1 MFEPWIVVV
10 IAVVG
15 LFAGLLGGLLGIG
28 GSLVMI
34 PALVVLFGQGLAEP
48 GFAGTFPTL
57 NQHLYQASAM
67 IVNILVAI
75 PATFSHT
82 RAKAVLPEVIGPMLP
97 ASMVAIVLGVAAS
110 NLPIFSEGV
119 GGVSGPV
126 LLGRVMAVFMIYVI
140 VMNARKLISP
150 SPGAANPIP
159 AEAPRITVTRSVL
172 AGLGMGFV
180 GGLLGVGGGAI
191 AVPMQQILLKLP
203 LRTCIANSAAV
214 MCASSVIGAA
224 YKNATLGQHDL
235 AIGDSLLIAVLL
247 GPTAL
252 IGGLFG
258 AKLTHVLP
266 VWWVRLAFVLLL
278 LVVGWKM
285 AAL

>member
-1 MFEPWIVVV
+1 MFELWIIVV

-28 GSLVMI
+28 GSLLMI

-48 GFAGTFPTL
+48 GVAGTFKGL
-57 NQHLYQASAM
+57 NQHIYQAAAM
-67 IVNILVAI
+67 VVNILVAI

-82 RAKAVLPEVIGPMLP
+82 RAKAVMPEVIKPMLP
-97 ASMVAIVLGVAAS
+97 ASMVAIVVGVAAS
-110 NLPIFSEGV
+110 NLPVFSEGV

-126 LLGRVMAVFMIYVI
+126 LLGRVMAVFMIYVVI
-140 VMNARKLISP
+140 MNARKLFA
-150 SPGAANPIP
+150 SPGKTSPIP
-159 AEAPRITVTRSVL
+159 AEAPKVTVTRSVL
-172 AGLGMGFV
+172 AGLGMGFI

-203 LRTCIANSAAV
+203 LRSCIANSAAV

-224 YKNATLGQHDL
+224 YKNATLAQHGL
-235 AIGDSLLIAVLL
+235 SMADSLLIAALL

-258 AKLTHVLP
+258 AKLTHLLP
-266 VWWVRLAFVLLL
+266 VWWVRLAFVGLLV
-278 LVVGWKM
+278 VVGWKM

>member
-1 MFEPWIVVV
+1 MFEPWLVVV

-15 LFAGLLGGLLGIG
+15 LFAGLLGGMLGIG

-34 PALVVLFGQGLAEP
+34 PALVVLFGQGAAEP
-48 GFAGTFPTL
+48 GFAGTFAQL

-82 RAKAVLPEVIGPMLP
+82 RARAVMGEVVKPMLP
-97 ASMVAIVLGVAAS
+97 AALVAIIAGVAVS
-110 NLPIFSEGV
+110 NLPVFSQGV

-126 LLGRVMAVFMIYVI
+126 LLGRVMAVFMIYVVI
-140 VMNARKLISP
+140 TNLRKLLSP
-150 SPGAANPIP
+150 AKAAAIP
-159 AEAPRITVTRSVL
+159 AEAPRVTATRSV
-172 AGLGMGFV
+172 AVGIAMGFI

-203 LRTCIANSAAV
+203 LRACIANSAAV
-214 MCASSVIGAA
+214 MCASSIFGAL
-224 YKNATLGQHDL
+224 YKNATLDQHGL
-235 AIGDSLLIAVLL
+235 AIADSLVIAALL

-252 IGGLFG
+252 VGGLLG
-258 AKLTHVLP
+258 AKLTHILP
-266 VWWVRLAFVLLL
+266 VWWVRLAFVGLLV
-278 LVVGWKM
+278 VVGWKM